1 MGCSLS
7 FVKCDRRHEAH
18 RSSATGHQ
26 ARIGQIVGAE
36 NYDGLFAGVVFSEV
50 ADKILYAFAPTEDLA
65 TEIEDNYA
73 LHLSIVASQV
83 TGVPVEY
90 VQVPPAEVL

>member
-1 MGCSLS
+1 MKLT
-7 FVKCDRRHEAH
+7 EIQQQAI
-18 RSSATGHQ
+18 Q
-26 ARIGQIVGAE
+26 ARIGQIVGAS

-73 LHLSIVASQV
+73 LHLRSSPARL
-83 TGVPVEY
+83 PVLP
-90 VQVPPAEVL
+90 V